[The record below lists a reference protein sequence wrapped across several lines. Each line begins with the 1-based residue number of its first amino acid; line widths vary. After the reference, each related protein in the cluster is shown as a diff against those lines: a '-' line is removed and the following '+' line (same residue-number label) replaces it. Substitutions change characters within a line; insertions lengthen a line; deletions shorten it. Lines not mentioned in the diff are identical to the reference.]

1 MNEKH
6 LQRIVIKTTINKS
19 VEDVWKSWTKSEHIM
34 KWNQASED
42 WHTTKA
48 DNDLRVGGQFLS
60 RMEAKDGSAGFDF
73 SGIYDEV
80 DPYKIIAYTLEDN
93 RKVNILFNGNNN
105 QTEVVETFDAESEYS
120 LEMQKEGWQSILD
133 QFKVYTEEKF

>member
-1 MNEKH
+1 M
-6 LQRIVIKTTINKS
+6 
-19 VEDVWKSWTKSEHIM
+19 WKSWTKSEHIM